1 NYKRAEVL
9 SRKYLGKKARR
20 RKGRQGKESA
30 KAFVESVDQ
39 KMNVLDKWLFG
50 EDVKEKEE
58 REEKKNRKQQQQQ
71 QEQDEE
77 EGEHEGAGARA
88 LEEDDDPPVLFT
100 LNMSDLRALIS
111 FIYGYHDLIS
121 TINLEYADESFGLVS
136 EDKIWPYL
144 AVAIDAYVEGEDGA
158 RRQMQNA
165 AQNCLN
171 TQLELGI
178 NAVDQV
184 KNSVYF
190 THTPSDLW
198 EMLNAHTHI
207 AGIGEKNNER
217 LQLKIIVAIA
227 GIVNASVKQVV
238 DDTLKNGKNMGRDGW
253 KYICAVVNDCS
264 QHVESLDSVLENIA
278 SPSVKDR
285 LEGIFEKLS
294 FSIYESAQ
302 RCCSLLISVVFEDL
316 KTHVGQ
322 LFTESHDLATIAC
335 TIEDYN
341 EDFKAGL
348 QDFYFVKLQGSFLL
362 HTITIYLTQLTKAL
376 NKGGDA
382 KKHINVG
389 SVEEDVTQLRECFMN
404 NLKGPSLELPMKVIE
419 DCVRLVCCEGDDI
432 GIIAGEIA
440 NKRGTAFGNSVF
452 ECTRVIT
459 KMRADEFGV
468 SKSQTRSNM
477 LREVAEIV
485 TRMAKEDKEGGP
497 GEGEQGRDA
506 QIYANAFPTSNMLEK
521 GLESLKAGLGI
532 GAGAKRVFEE
542 EEEGGGIQEQLEIAE
557 EETFDDSSAAKE
569 HIDIEQVTRDS
580 LMAKSSVGS
589 KRRMTV
595 IIKAGDKATLQAKGV
610 GKTGK
615 GGGAAEDSDMEGWLE
630 KKSPSHNLWQP
641 RYFKLIVNVKDK
653 AKGGEFSWH
662 KKEDAEKQ
670 NSIFLKDIVEPPK
683 VLLSK
688 RALVTH
694 QSTRMVKLRNKEEDG
709 PEWTDIDCKKDG
721 EEYFEFA
728 IAAKMK
734 KKTREITLRSNDIDV
749 MLSWV
754 NGVTVLWMK
763 FTGQWDLDG
772 EVAEKGED
780 RGSANGL
787 GSLGGISEEGGRGED
802 AVKKQE
808 QEDEEDEDEDEED
821 EDEDEE
827 DEDEDEEGDGAS
839 TKMVKGKRSTTLLRK
854 DTHSSTAGGG
864 VGGGNEEDQLLPLPC
879 CVII

>member
-1 NYKRAEVL
+1 MWGGCV
-9 SRKYLGKKARR
+9 G
-20 RKGRQGKESA
+20 GG
-30 KAFVESVDQ
+30 
-39 KMNVLDKWLFG
+39 
-50 EDVKEKEE
+50 
-58 REEKKNRKQQQQQ
+58 
-71 QEQDEE
+71 
-77 EGEHEGAGARA
+77 
-88 LEEDDDPPVLFT
+88 
-100 LNMSDLRALIS
+100 LRVCRGSS
-111 FIYGYHDLIS
+111 FIPI
-121 TINLEYADESFGLVS
+121 
-136 EDKIWPYL
+136 
-144 AVAIDAYVEGEDGA
+144 
-158 RRQMQNA
+158 
-165 AQNCLN
+165 
-171 TQLELGI
+171 
-178 NAVDQV
+178 
-184 KNSVYF
+184 
-190 THTPSDLW
+190 
-198 EMLNAHTHI
+198 
-207 AGIGEKNNER
+207 
-217 LQLKIIVAIA
+217 
-227 GIVNASVKQVV
+227 
-238 DDTLKNGKNMGRDGW
+238 
-253 KYICAVVNDCS
+253 
-264 QHVESLDSVLENIA
+264 
-278 SPSVKDR
+278 
-285 LEGIFEKLS
+285 
-294 FSIYESAQ
+294 
-302 RCCSLLISVVFEDL
+302 
-316 KTHVGQ
+316 
-322 LFTESHDLATIAC
+322 
-335 TIEDYN
+335 
-341 EDFKAGL
+341 
-348 QDFYFVKLQGSFLL
+348 
-362 HTITIYLTQLTKAL
+362 QLTNFL
-376 NKGGDA
+376 PSSSR
-382 KKHINVG
+382 H
-389 SVEEDVTQLRECFMN
+389 TYCF
-404 NLKGPSLELPMKVIE
+404 
-419 DCVRLVCCEGDDI
+419 RLVCCEGDDI

-485 TRMAKEDKEGGP
+485 TRMAKEDKGGGP

-802 AVKKQE
+802 AVKKVGESGPLGGRAPLKSDSRGDSLGALKRPSGGGKRSKGRMSIALNADTNVDALLVNLGLEKPVDKAEEVEERGGSMALDMGSIKMEVTNSPQVLHEEQQE
-808 QEDEEDEDEDEED
+808 Q
-821 EDEDEE
+821 EDEE

-854 DTHSSTAGGG
+854 DTQSSTAGGG